1 MTFSKSFI
9 LEKLTELKK
18 YETELEGFLSFSDE
32 EILNDTGKMHIAE
45 RLLQLIVDIMLDVNQ
60 HIIKELKLKAAE
72 DFQSTFYILGRSGV
86 LSSDFAAQIAP
97 IVGLRNRVVH
107 GYETLN
113 KELFIKSLREN
124 CNDFDGYIQLIHQ
137 YLEKAHW

>member
-9 LEKLTELKK
+9 LEKLIEVEK
-18 YETELEGFLSFSDE
+18 YETELENFLEFSDA
-32 EILNDTGKMHIAE
+32 EILNDSGKMHIAE
-45 RLLQLIVDIMLDVNQ
+45 RLLQLIVDIMIDANQ
-60 HIIKELKLKAAE
+60 HLIKELKLEAAE

-86 LSSDFAAQIAP
+86 LSSDFAARIAP
-97 IVGLRNRVVH
+97 VVGLRNRVVH

-124 CNDFDGYIQLIHQ
+124 RKDFKHYVKALHE
-137 YLEKAHW
+137 YLEKI